1 MLLHPHTPKQDRSLS
16 LSLSRS
22 LTLFLSFF
30 GRRLLRR
37 ASPVLFRD
45 FTIQKVWLRTRSS
58 LLLSLSLSLSL
69 SFSLTRNAR
78 RAPGRPP
85 QNLSVS
91 VGKSSKRG
99 NRPRLTV
106 FFLSLS
112 LSPSLSLSLCSLW
125 LRIRPT
131 CVKNSYY
138 ITVHGNLYKAISSP
152 IQHHSR
158 LWYTAGYHNNQQYV

>member
-58 LLLSLSLSLSL
+58 LLLSLSLSLS
-69 SFSLTRNAR
+69 FSLTRNAR

-112 LSPSLSLSLCSLW
+112 LSLSLSLFVFSLAQDSTNVCEK
-125 LRIRPT
+125 LL
-131 CVKNSYY
+131 
-138 ITVHGNLYKAISSP
+138 LYNRAWKP
-152 IQHHSR
+152 LQ
-158 LWYTAGYHNNQQYV
+158 GYFKPNTTP